1 MQRTIISDTSCLIIL
16 DKVGEIEVLKRLYTE
31 ISITSTIA
39 QEFGQALP
47 DWISIKDAANKTY
60 ESLLQISVDRGEAS
74 AIALAVEL
82 GDCLLILDDYKAR
95 RLASSL
101 ELRFT
106 GTFGILVE
114 AKLSGYLPSVG
125 SVLEKIK
132 QTDFRLSPELERKI
146 LEKAGE

>member
-1 MQRTIISDTSCLIIL
+1 MNSGGHCQT
-16 DKVGEIEVLKRLYTE
+16 GFQLKTLQTRLTR
-31 ISITSTIA
+31 ICSKPQSPNST
-39 QEFGQALP
+39 
-47 DWISIKDAANKTY
+47 
-60 ESLLQISVDRGEAS
+60 AS

-101 ELRFT
+101 ELKFT

-114 AKLSGYLPSVG
+114 AKLSGYLPSVRPI
-125 SVLEKIK
+125 LEKIK
-132 QTDFRLSPELERKI
+132 ETDFRLSLDLERKI